1 MMCRRQQFLHPRID
15 QGSCC
20 GNLGYEMRRLQL
32 GKGIEKNRLPRISV
46 AEFHRRLLCCQ
57 RRPSPYGGKWQAGYS
72 KGTLFRRI
80 YKGVERSAYK
90 KGPEEPPS
98 LFRGT

>member
-20 GNLGYEMRRLQL
+20 GNLGYEMRTLQL
-32 GKGIEKNRLPRISV
+32 GKRIEKNRLPRITV

-57 RRPSPYGGKWQAGYS
+57 RRPPKYGGKCQAGYW
-72 KGTLFRRI
+72 KRTHFRRI
-80 YKGVERSAYK
+80 YKGVERSADK
-90 KGPEEPPS
+90 KVPEEPTS
-98 LFRGT
+98 LFRAT